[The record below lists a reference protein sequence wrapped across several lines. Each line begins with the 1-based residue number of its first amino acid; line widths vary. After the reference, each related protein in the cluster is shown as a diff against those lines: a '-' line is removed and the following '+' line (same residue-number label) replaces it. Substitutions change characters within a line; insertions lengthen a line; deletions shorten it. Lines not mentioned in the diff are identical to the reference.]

1 MNTDHLLKPTVELK
15 NAAEKAIESRI
26 RFQTLQQRLSE
37 QRSVAND
44 VSERL
49 RELVEERLWDRAIT
63 PEEASEARYQCS
75 LLADQCREEQAL
87 LEAIEVALINSED
100 EILTA
105 RKDAFRIM
113 RQDLDSFLGQ
123 PEVVHA
129 A

>member
-63 PEEASEARYQCS
+63 PEEASEARYQC
-75 LLADQCREEQAL
+75 R
-87 LEAIEVALINSED
+87 
-100 EILTA
+100 
-105 RKDAFRIM
+105 RY
-113 RQDLDSFLGQ
+113 
-123 PEVVHA
+123 
-129 A
+129 